1 VEKAASI
8 ENLPPKW
15 RKYIDKIDESTQKIL
30 RENFKSAEDGV
41 YDYFCEISKTPKIV
55 VVTGGKVYT
64 ISDLEILNRLRGM
77 IRLC

>member
-1 VEKAASI
+1 MEKAASV
-8 ENLPPKW
+8 ESLPPKW
-15 RKYIDKIDESTQKIL
+15 MKYIDKIDELTREIL
-30 RENFKSAEDGV
+30 QENFKNVEDGV
-41 YDYFCEISKTPKIV
+41 YDYFCEMSRKPKIV